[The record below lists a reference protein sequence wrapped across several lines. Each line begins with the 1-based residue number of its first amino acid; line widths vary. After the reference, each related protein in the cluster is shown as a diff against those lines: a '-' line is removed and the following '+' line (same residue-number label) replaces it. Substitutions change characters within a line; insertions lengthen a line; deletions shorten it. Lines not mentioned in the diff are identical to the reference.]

1 MRGAKGPARP
11 GHRSYPA
18 ATKHAFNHIHGLL
31 IDAKALLL
39 PWFEKKKRKNVD
51 AFSFLEKGEVTRGYK

>member
-1 MRGAKGPARP
+1 MNTTNKMRGAKGPARP

-31 IDAKALLL
+31 IDAKAAAAL
-39 PWFEKKKRKNVD
+39 V
-51 AFSFLEKGEVTRGYK
+51 